1 MTRQVAIGG
10 RLAFSPSAPLPTVCG
25 LLAIIEHQQRLIDT
39 QNITL
44 EQLQCQIDQWR
55 STNEHQLQTL
65 QEQQTQIDALK
76 AEVARLKQLPKKPK
90 IRPSTLPKDEE
101 VPDQEDRDDTGHS
114 DKGETDDAKGKP
126 PKPRKRKKELTIHQ
140 TQVIKPEGLPE
151 GSRLLGYEDYTVQ
164 DLLIQPSNTLYRL
177 ARYQTPE
184 GKPLI
189 GVLPE
194 VLQGSHFGI
203 TLKSHILYQYFNQR
217 VTQPLILQQLTDWG
231 IDISSG
237 QISRILTEDKEDF
250 HTEKDELLTAGINHS
265 AFIHVDDTG
274 SRHDGKNGYCTQIG
288 NEAFAWFSST
298 ASKSRINF
306 LQLLRGAA
314 VDYTLNAA
322 ALEYM
327 RTQKLPQGPLAAITC
342 CQGQTFED
350 EGVWEKHLQ
359 QLKIKKRRHR
369 RIATEGA
376 LIGTLAACGFPPD
389 LVIISDDAGQFNV
402 LLHALCWV
410 HAERVFQRI
419 LPLNDRHTKAL
430 DWVQTQIWEI
440 YADLKRYKHKPDPD
454 LKKAIDA
461 HFDELC
467 RTKTSF
473 ATLNQ
478 ALKRLAQNK
487 KELLL
492 VLERPDI
499 PLHNNLSE
507 NDIREYVIK
516 RKISGST
523 RSENGRRCRDTFI
536 SLKKTC
542 KKQKISFWDFLL
554 DRIGRNNRIPNL
566 PDLIAG
572 KVCLVPNS

>member
-1 MTRQVAIGG
+1 VDTCVRPT
-10 RLAFSPSAPLPTVCG
+10 FSLPAPLSTVCG
-25 LLAIIEHQQRLIDT
+25 LLAVIEQQQGVID
-39 QNITL
+39 QQQARL
-44 EQLQCQIDQWR
+44 EQLQLEVDQWR
-55 STNEHQLQTL
+55 SANEHQRQTL

-76 AEVARLKQLPKKPK
+76 AELARLKKLPKKPK

-101 VPDQEDRDDTGHS
+101 ESDQDDRDDTGKS
-114 DKGETDDAKGKP
+114 DQGKTDGGKGKP
-126 PKPRKRKKELTIHQ
+126 PKPRKRNKALTIHQ
-140 TQVIKPEGLPE
+140 TQVIKPENLPV

-164 DLLIQPSNTLYRL
+164 DLLIQPYNTLYRL

-184 GKPLI
+184 GKTLI
-189 GVLPE
+189 GVLSPAR
-194 VLQGSHFGI
+194 QGSHFGI
-203 TLKSHILYQYFNQR
+203 TLKSFILYQYYHQR
-217 VTQPLILQQLTDWG
+217 VTQPLIRQQLTAWG
-231 IDISSG
+231 IEISSG
-237 QISRILTEDKEDF
+237 QISRLLIEGKEDF
-250 HTEKDELLTAGINHS
+250 HTEKDALLTAGINHS
-265 AFIHVDDTG
+265 DYIQVDDTG
-274 SRHDGKNGYCTQIG
+274 SRHAGKNGYCTAIG
-288 NEAFAWFSST
+288 NETFAWFSST

-306 LQLLRGAA
+306 LELLRGAA
-314 VDYTLNAA
+314 LDYTINVA
-322 ALEYM
+322 ALAYM
-327 RTQKLPQGPLAAITC
+327 RTQKLPQEPLAAIEC

-350 EGVWEKHLQ
+350 QATWEKQLQ
-359 QLKIKKRRHR
+359 QLKITKKRHI

-376 LIGTLAACGFPPD
+376 LMGTLVACGFPPD

-402 LLHALCWV
+402 LLHALCWI

-419 LPLNDRHTKAL
+419 VPLNDRHTKAL
-430 DWVQTQIWEI
+430 EWVQTQIWES
-440 YADLKRYKHKPDPD
+440 YADLRRYKKAPEPD
-454 LKKAIDA
+454 LKQAIEA
-461 HFDELC
+461 LFDELC
-467 RTKTSF
+467 RTQTSF

-492 VLERPDI
+492 ALERPDI

-542 KKQKISFWDFLL
+542 RKQKISFWDFLL
-554 DRIGRNNRIPNL
+554 DRIGRNNRIPYL

-572 KVCLVPNS
+572 KACLVLNS

>member
-1 MTRQVAIGG
+1 MCAWLVR
-10 RLAFSPSAPLPTVCG
+10 
-25 LLAIIEHQQRLIDT
+25 IEHQQGVIAQQHSR
-39 QNITL
+39 L
-44 EQLQCQIDQWR
+44 EQLQLHLDELR
-55 STNEHQLQTL
+55 ATNEHQLQTL

-76 AEVARLKQLPKKPK
+76 AEVARLKRLPKKPK
-90 IRPSTLPKDEE
+90 IRPSTLPKDDED
-101 VPDQEDRDDTGHS
+101 PDQDNRDGRDKS
-114 DKGETDDAKGKP
+114 DPGKTDEGKGKP
-126 PKPRKRKKELTIHQ
+126 PKSRKRPKELPIHD
-140 TQVIKPEGLPE
+140 TQVIKPDDLPA

-164 DLLIQPSNTLYRL
+164 DLLIQPYNTRYRL
-177 ARYQTPE
+177 ARYQTPD
-184 GKPLI
+184 GQTLI
-189 GVLPE
+189 GELPPA
-194 VLQGSHFGI
+194 LQGSHFGI
-203 TLKSHILYQYFNQR
+203 TLKSYILYQYYQQR
-217 VTQPLILQQLTDWG
+217 VTQPLILQQLIDWG
-231 IDISSG
+231 IAISSG
-237 QISRILTEDKEDF
+237 QISRILTEDKADF
-250 HTEKDELLTAGINHS
+250 HAEKDALLTAGINHS
-265 AFIHVDDTG
+265 AYLHVDDTG
-274 SRHDGKNGYCTQIG
+274 SRHAGKNGYCTQIG

-306 LQLLRGAA
+306 LELLRGAA
-314 VDYTLNAA
+314 VDYTINAT

-327 RTQKLPQGPLAAITC
+327 RTQKLPQGPLAVITR

-350 EGVWEKHLQ
+350 EAAWHRQLDH
-359 QLKIKKRRHR
+359 LKINKQRHR

-376 LIGTLAACGFPPD
+376 LLGTLVACGFPPD

-410 HAERVFQRI
+410 HAERIFQRI
-419 LPLNDRHTKAL
+419 VPLNGRHTKAL
-430 DWVQTQIWEI
+430 DWVQTQIWDI
-440 YADLKRYKHKPDPD
+440 YADLKCYKQAPDPD
-454 LKKAIDA
+454 LKQAIEA

-467 RTKTSF
+467 GTKTSF

-478 ALKRLAQNK
+478 ALKRFAQNK
-487 KELLL
+487 HELLL

-554 DRIGRNNRIPNL
+554 DRIGRNHRIPYL

-572 KVCLVPNS
+572 KACLVPRS

>member
-1 MTRQVAIGG
+1 MQPT
-10 RLAFSPSAPLPTVCG
+10 FSPPTPPPTVCA
-25 LLAIIEHQQRLIDT
+25 LLLVIEQQQGVIDRQKT
-39 QNITL
+39 RL
-44 EQLQCQIDQWR
+44 EQLQLHLDELG
-55 STNEHQLQTL
+55 STHERQLQTL

-90 IRPSTLPKDEE
+90 IRPSTLPKDDEA
-101 VPDQEDRDDTGHS
+101 PDQDDRDDTDQS
-114 DKGETDDAKGKP
+114 EKGENDDAKGKP
-126 PKPRKRKKELTIHQ
+126 PKPRKRKKQLTIHQ
-140 TQVIKPEGLPE
+140 TQVIKPARLPA

-164 DLLIQPSNTLYRL
+164 DLLIQPHNTRYRL
-177 ARYQTPE
+177 ARYQTPD
-184 GKPLI
+184 GKILI

-194 VLQGSHFGI
+194 ALQGSHFGI
-203 TLKSHILYQYFNQR
+203 ILKSYILYQYYHQR

-231 IDISSG
+231 TAISSG
-237 QISRILTEDKEDF
+237 QISRILTEDKEDY

-265 AFIHVDDTG
+265 TFIHVDDTG

-306 LQLLRGAA
+306 LELLRGPA
-314 VDYTLNAA
+314 VDYTINAA
-322 ALEYM
+322 ALAYM
-327 RTQKLPQGPLAAITC
+327 RTQKLPEAPLAAITR

-350 EGVWEKHLQ
+350 EAAWKIQLQ
-359 QLKIKKRRHR
+359 QLKIKNKRHR

-376 LIGTLAACGFPPD
+376 LLGTVVACGFPPD

-419 LPLNDRHTKAL
+419 VPLNDRHTKAL

-440 YADLKRYKHKPDPD
+440 YADLKRYKQEPDPD
-454 LKKAIDA
+454 LKTAIGA

-467 RTKTSF
+467 RTQTSF

-554 DRIGRNNRIPNL
+554 DRIGLKNHIPYL

-572 KVCLVPNS
+572 KACLVPKS